1 MKIMKQ
7 ILTVVLFL
15 VVITSQAQRVPNE
28 SENIDYLMTF
38 GKDASGDTGDDDHVQ
53 IFFFVIPHNYEE
65 PIYLRVFDPEVGG
78 KHDEIKGTANTKM
91 KYSIYGGTGTFSNED
106 ARQIDPK
113 GEYKSGNLLFS
124 KVFDNRAS
132 YDSKWH
138 TFGPINPLEG
148 EASDVVSG
156 RVFKIIAESLTGD
169 DGNGYRYFLSV
180 DPNRNLSVQG
190 ANAFAYE
197 YTFKLPARNTI
208 SHIYPFIDNSVVSIT
223 QSNFDFDKNGE
234 ILIYS
239 VAKNRHVGSISGDNT
254 WSSSKHDIVEGEKN
268 TTMDVQIL
276 KRDASQNTMSVYIMN
291 QYNQPIPFF
300 AVPIGGPPKYKYDL
314 NLNFKKQ
321 KDK

>member
-148 EASDVVSG
+148 
-156 RVFKIIAESLTGD
+156 
-169 DGNGYRYFLSV
+169 
-180 DPNRNLSVQG
+180 
-190 ANAFAYE
+190 
-197 YTFKLPARNTI
+197 
-208 SHIYPFIDNSVVSIT
+208 
-223 QSNFDFDKNGE
+223 
-234 ILIYS
+234 
-239 VAKNRHVGSISGDNT
+239 
-254 WSSSKHDIVEGEKN
+254 
-268 TTMDVQIL
+268 
-276 KRDASQNTMSVYIMN
+276 
-291 QYNQPIPFF
+291 
-300 AVPIGGPPKYKYDL
+300 
-314 NLNFKKQ
+314 
-321 KDK
+321 